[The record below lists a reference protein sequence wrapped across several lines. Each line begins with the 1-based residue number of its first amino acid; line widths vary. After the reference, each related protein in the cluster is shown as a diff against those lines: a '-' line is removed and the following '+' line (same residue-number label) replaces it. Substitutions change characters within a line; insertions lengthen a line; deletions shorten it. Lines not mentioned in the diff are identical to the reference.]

1 MIAQPASRS
10 EYVKRIR
17 DQHLAPLW
25 DVLGGLVTAEPKT
38 VIAPYRWRY
47 REIRPTLLES
57 ANVISAKEPA
67 GRIED
72 HQQPLR
78 RTATDHAG

>member
-1 MIAQPASRS
+1 MIAPPASRA
-10 EYVKRIR
+10 EYVRRIR

-57 ANVISAKEPA
+57 AGVITAKELA
-67 GRIED
+67 RRVED

-78 RTATDHAG
+78 RLPVDHAR